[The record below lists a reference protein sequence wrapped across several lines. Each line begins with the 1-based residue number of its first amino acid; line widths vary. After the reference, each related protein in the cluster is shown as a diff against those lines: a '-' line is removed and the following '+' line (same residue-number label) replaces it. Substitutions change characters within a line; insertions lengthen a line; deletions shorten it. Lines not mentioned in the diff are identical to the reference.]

1 MASFYSRT
9 WQQNG
14 SISIEGKDER
24 DISLVDTVFSIPQI
38 LTELQ
43 SDILFYMNS
52 KIMHAVAYK
61 YANRKWS
68 LFAVIEVP
76 VLVRIANQLAL

>member
-1 MASFYSRT
+1 MAA
-9 WQQNG
+9 
-14 SISIEGKDER
+14 EGEHLIGGKNER
-24 DISLVDTVFSIPQI
+24 DISVVDTVCSIPQI

-43 SDILFYMNS
+43 NDILVYMNS

-68 LFAVIEVP
+68 LFTVIEVP